1 MAEEKNST
9 LKALDQYFLSRS
21 ISQTNDYTG
30 YFEGKNLIV
39 IMMES
44 VNNIILH
51 EEYYPSFSK
60 ILEHAWYWENNYSP
74 RNACATGDNEFSG
87 MTSIYALNTACTANV
102 YQTNEYFTS
111 IFNRFKNSGY
121 GYNVL

>member
-44 VNNIILH
+44 VNEIFINPDL
-51 EEYYPSFSK
+51 YPNFYK
-60 ILEHAWYWENNYSP
+60 LY
-74 RNACATGDNEFSG
+74 
-87 MTSIYALNTACTANV
+87 
-102 YQTNEYFTS
+102 
-111 IFNRFKNSGY
+111 
-121 GYNVL
+121 